1 SFMADMMPKV
11 KALREIIEK
20 EDLAVNIQVDGGIDK
35 NTIKTAADAGANIF
49 VAGSALF
56 KQEDYNKAVAE
67 LRSAAD

>member
-1 SFMADMMPKV
+1 MADMMPKV

-67 LRSAAD
+67 LRAAAD